1 MVYGC
6 NLLIAREGGDTV
18 AKRGRH
24 KKSPASNNELTIAK
38 LLLCKA
44 LIELV
49 NAIVDLISRWFDQ

>member
-1 MVYGC
+1 M
-6 NLLIAREGGDTV
+6 LIAREGGDTV